1 MEFSFLYALQEIN
14 NAFMDPVMIFAS
26 TLGNNGF
33 IWIVIAVVLLFT
45 KRYRECAIVMALA
58 LILSFLICNV
68 TLKNLVA
75 RDRPFWIDETVILK
89 IEEPH
94 DFSFPSGH
102 TFSSFAAAVTL
113 FLYSRKIGIA
123 ALALA
128 LTIGFS
134 RLYFFLHFPSDVL
147 ASVLLGS
154 LTAGLAVFLF
164 RKLIRPIMKRAGL
177 IAVPAGAADDPPT
190 DGMPEGGEDEP
201 RND

>member
-1 MEFSFLYALQEIN
+1 
-14 NAFMDPVMIFAS
+14 MDPVMIFAS